1 MDINEQPT
9 VPWLPEET
17 VPGQPTWPQPVVVP
31 TNGEMPTWPQPAV
44 APTEVGKAGKRPGKG
59 ISRRKLAIGLAAAG
73 VAAASGGVALQ
84 QIIQRGGLGSILHGP
99 IASDQQAGH
108 LLRRAGFGATPDEL
122 ASYTSLG
129 FAGAVDR
136 LLNYRQVSDDAMEN
150 RLKAL
155 NLDLT
160 NPADQQRWWLLRMA
174 WTQRPLLEKMA
185 LFWHGVL
192 TSSFRKVG
200 GKNGYMRMIVQNQFL
215 RDHAFDT
222 YDNILLGITADPAML
237 FYLDLTRSRKNAP
250 NENYA
255 RELMELFTLGLGHY
269 SQQDVFEGAAALTGW
284 HIVGNSTT
292 ARYVPQDHNNLPKTF
307 LGQTGNLD
315 YKDVVRI
322 LANHP
327 ATPWFISRKLFT
339 FFAYEN
345 PSTDDLKPLVDTY
358 VKSGHNMG
366 EVMRTL
372 LLSPQFSSTK
382 AYRSRLKS
390 PVEFVVGAYRS
401 LGMQGNGNGL
411 QAMTTAMGQTIFDP
425 PNVAGWPGDKVSALW
440 LNSGTWMAR
449 LNYIDLLLVGSRNT
463 RTGQFKPVDLQ
474 AIVNA
479 NHIDSPEHFVD
490 YFASFL
496 LDGALDQDRRA
507 VLVDYFNTRDTSAQ
521 QITLTNGKSYPLN
534 RVRGTLYLLLASPEY
549 QLN

>member
-1 MDINEQPT
+1 MDMHNQPT
-9 VPWLPEET
+9 VPGDDEDITEKR
-17 VPGQPTWPQPVVVP
+17 V
-31 TNGEMPTWPQPAV
+31 AV
-44 APTEVGKAGKRPGKG
+44 AGRTATLPAQQGAAPSRPGVVTASPRG
-59 ISRRKLAIGLAAAG
+59 LSRRQLPGAGALGLAGAG
-73 VAAASGGVALQ
+73 AVAGSGIALAEWMQ
-84 QIIQRGGLGSILHGP
+84 GGGLNTLIHGP
-99 IASDQQAGH
+99 LTSSARIGH
-108 LLRRAGFGATPDEL
+108 LLRRAGFGASPQDIALYTP
-122 ASYTSLG
+122 LG
-129 FAGAVDR
+129 FNGAVDR
-136 LLNYRQVSDDAMEN
+136 LLNYQQVSDAEMEN
-150 RLKAL
+150 RLGAL
-155 NLDLT
+155 RLDL
-160 NPADQQRWWLLRMA
+160 NKPADQQRWWLLRMA
-174 WTQRPLLEKMA
+174 WTQRPLLEKMT

-200 GKNGYMRMIVQNQFL
+200 GKNFFMRMINQNQFL
-215 RDHAFDT
+215 RAHAFDT
-222 YDNILLGITADPAML
+222 FDNILLGITADPAML
-237 FYLDLTRSRKNAP
+237 FYLDLTKSRKNAP

-269 SQQDVFEGAAALTGW
+269 TQQDVFEAAAALTGW

-292 ARYVPQDHNNLPKTF
+292 SRYVPQDHNNLTKTY
-307 LGQTGNLD
+307 LGQTGNFD

-339 FFAYEN
+339 FFVYEN
-345 PSTDDLKPLVDTY
+345 PSNDDLKPLVDTY

-366 EVMRTL
+366 AVMRTL
-372 LLSPQFSSTK
+372 LLSPQFSSAK

-390 PVEFVVGAYRS
+390 PVEFVAGAYRS
-401 LGMQGNGNGL
+401 LGIQGNGNGL

-463 RTGQFKPVDLQ
+463 RTGQFKAVDLQ
-474 AIVNA
+474 GIVDA
-479 NHIDSPEHFVD
+479 NHVDTPERFVD

-496 LDGALDQDRRA
+496 LDGALDSGRKA
-507 VLVDYFNTRDTSAQ
+507 VFVDYFNTKDTSTQ
-521 QITLTNGKSYPLN
+521 QITLTSGKSYPLN
-534 RVRGTLYLLLASPEY
+534 RVRGTLYLILASPEY